1 MNLLHG
7 TNKQFVDNNYTG
19 QRLKIFLKVGG
30 FDVDFIHF
38 SHADSKYNLHVLLT
52 LEFWAFLNRFI
63 KNYSPNH

>member
-19 QRLKIFLKVGG
+19 QRWKIFLKVGG

-52 LEFWAFLNRFI
+52 LEF
-63 KNYSPNH
+63 